1 MIIFKVPTI
10 GTVCGKS
17 FYQSEDLR
25 VRLSETMAHWS
36 QSGSAHLERP
46 SISEESVHVD
56 RHMRFE
62 VHRGTQRPPSSPP
75 QREGS
80 TTNMEGLSYAN
91 RGVELERLREQVA
104 LLQISAKK
112 DKELLHCKN

>member
-1 MIIFKVPTI
+1 MIIFRVLTI

-46 SISEESVHVD
+46 SISKESVHVD
-56 RHMRFE
+56 RHMWFE

-80 TTNMEGLSYAN
+80 PMLIETWSW
-91 RGVELERLREQVA
+91 R
-104 LLQISAKK
+104 
-112 DKELLHCKN
+112 D